1 MAKET
6 KDTFMRQLVE
16 QVRAA
21 RGWPI
26 LWLFLLGAILGT
38 GLDALHVYSKVER
51 YPIPILFGLA
61 WWVPLLFGAAAVAIG
76 YSHPLVDPLLH
87 HRRFRRLSVSIGELT
102 WVLLAYLVSASTL
115 PSIAKVGLLTVIY
128 LNFWVLAGRGWQ
140 NLLLSLVTATTGTL
154 IEMIL
159 VTAGAFSYLH
169 PDFVGVPYWLPGIY
183 ACASLAVGDLGRS
196 LITPS
201 PRGIV

>member
-1 MAKET
+1 
-6 KDTFMRQLVE
+6 MRQLLE

-51 YPIPILFGLA
+51 YPMPALFGLA
-61 WWVPLLFGAAAVAIG
+61 WWVPPLFGAAAVAIG

-102 WVLLAYLVSASTL
+102 WVVLAYLVSASTL

-140 NLLLSLVTATTGTL
+140 NLLLSLVTAITGTL

-159 VTAGAFSYLH
+159 AAAGAFSYLH